1 MTDIDELKLDSE
13 GKMEKTLEAL
23 KRNFS
28 GLRTGRAS
36 TSLLDSI
43 HVDAY
48 GSVVPLSQVGT
59 VSVPEAR
66 MLSVQV
72 WDKTLVKNV
81 EKAIRESNLGLNPM
95 NDGTLVRIPIPPLS
109 EERRLE
115 MVKIA
120 GKYSEEAKISVRNV
134 RRDAMDEVKNMEKRS
149 EISED
154 EKHDYEDI
162 IQKITDTMIA
172 KIDDM
177 FKTKESEIKQI

>member
-1 MTDIDELKLDSE
+1 MSDINEIKADVEAR
-13 GKMEKTLEAL
+13 MEKTLEAL

-43 HVDAY
+43 HVEAY
-48 GSVVPLSQVGT
+48 GSTVPLSQVGN
-59 VSVPEAR
+59 VSVPESR

-72 WDKTLVKNV
+72 WDKGLVKNV
-81 EKAIRESNLGLNPM
+81 EKSIRESNLGLNPM
-95 NDGTLVRIPIPPLS
+95 SDGTLIRIPIPPLS

-120 GKYSEEAKISVRNV
+120 GKYAEEARVSIRNL
-134 RRDAMDEVKNMEKRS
+134 RRDGMDEIKNMEKRG

-154 EKHDYEDI
+154 EKHSYEEV
-162 IQKITDTMIA
+162 IQKSTDAMITR
-172 KIDDM
+172 IDEH
-177 FKTKESEIKQI
+177 FKTKEQEIKQV